1 MIDNWVIHDH
11 LSAMSDNP
19 ILRPNILKFVEKIIE
34 PNQYQIRKLKLK
46 YYRRNIE
53 SVNTF
58 LQKLDKSTLRSIKFI
73 VQGNFEESDEVYR
86 KSLI

>member
-1 MIDNWVIHDH
+1 LIDNWVIHDH

-58 LQKLDKSTLRSIKFI
+58 LQKLEKSTLRSIKFI

>member
-19 ILRPNILKFVEKIIE
+19 ILRPNILRFVEKIIE

>member
-58 LQKLDKSTLRSIKFI
+58 LQKLEKSTLRSIKFI

>member
-1 MIDNWVIHDH
+1 
-11 LSAMSDNP
+11 MSDNP
-19 ILRPNILKFVEKIIE
+19 ILRPNILRFVEKIIE

>member
-19 ILRPNILKFVEKIIE
+19 ILSPNILRFVEKIIE

>member
-1 MIDNWVIHDH
+1 LIDNWVIHDH

-19 ILRPNILKFVEKIIE
+19 ILRPNILRFVEKIIE

>member
-1 MIDNWVIHDH
+1 LIDNWVIHDH